1 MLQLDRYF
9 FHKQYKHQVG
19 LFFIICH
26 ILTCSLAVFAQKIMI
41 IHTINADNQVLFT
54 GLSNCLVELIEC
66 NFSLSFGVALLALLN
81 SIICYLGITTTDWA
95 MAMMNTSKFAHTVF
109 FREKLY
115 LSDII
120 GSFFIVAFHL
130 YNAYNPVRSTESTKT
145 QQPYIILI

>member
-1 MLQLDRYF
+1 
-9 FHKQYKHQVG
+9 
-19 LFFIICH
+19 
-26 ILTCSLAVFAQKIMI
+26 MI

-66 NFSLSFGVALLALLN
+66 NFSLSFGVVLLVLLN

-95 MAMMNTSKFAHTVF
+95 MAMMDTSKFAHTVF
-109 FREKLY
+109 FGEKLY